1 METTIKN
8 LFTLAIFLV
17 GSMAIA
23 LGQQSDTCRITVYK
37 NGELVVDSII
47 VQDNTLSDDLKEM
60 VREVTGKDVETGWDN
75 IDDEMFTME
84 IGETPVIWNFDDMNG
99 LSGELEDE
107 LKKVQESLQEID
119 FENIDDAFLKNFV
132 FVHPFVAFPP
142 NPPIHPGIHKNIKV
156 IHLSDGEVEIT
167 EETEG
172 EEHDVL
178 IWNEDG
184 SGNKQIIRL
193 SEDSLLIID
202 DGNETKTWISNDQD
216 SLVHVIIEQMNTNE
230 FSKAD
235 SSVKQFNFKINT
247 NEDTDNEDI
256 KVILRKRNG
265 GISILKLEGD
275 SLVSIKKRGGPSHY
289 SFKHSDKNIQIYTNG
304 ENDDKQ
310 VIVFE
315 SGDHSSDKLHMKKV
329 RIDDAPLS
337 KEEEKLLKG
346 KLETGKDE
354 LKSVQIQ
361 FMLQDDS
368 AKLLISF
375 EAKKK
380 ADGLVQV
387 LDSEGKTIFKEKLK
401 SVEGTYTAEIKLNP
415 ATKDV
420 YYINILHDKKSVIR
434 KLIIE

>member
-184 SGNKQIIRL
+184 SNNKQIIRL

-235 SSVKQFNFKINT
+235 SSVKKFNLEIKT
-247 NEDTDNEDI
+247 NEDSDNEDI
-256 KVILRKRNG
+256 KVILKKRNG

-304 ENDDKQ
+304 EKY
-310 VIVFE
+310 V
-315 SGDHSSDKLHMKKV
+315 
-329 RIDDAPLS
+329 
-337 KEEEKLLKG
+337 
-346 KLETGKDE
+346 
-354 LKSVQIQ
+354 
-361 FMLQDDS
+361 
-368 AKLLISF
+368 
-375 EAKKK
+375 
-380 ADGLVQV
+380 
-387 LDSEGKTIFKEKLK
+387 
-401 SVEGTYTAEIKLNP
+401 
-415 ATKDV
+415 
-420 YYINILHDKKSVIR
+420 
-434 KLIIE
+434 